1 MSHIPIAHF
10 GHWYVQIAFA
20 APALVI
26 LADMVATSWRFRARK
41 RCQRRNKLRHDRE
54 HDRPG

>member
-26 LADMVATSWRFRARK
+26 LAYMLVTSWRHRARE
-41 RCQRRNKLRHDRE
+41 RRQRRNEMHHDQRD
-54 HDRPG
+54 DR